1 MKKIV
6 TLFVAIAA
14 FCGFASKAEEAT
26 TFEVN
31 RIKYTVTGENS
42 VGVSGL
48 NENYEPGEVK
58 LTEVIIPSTVENAG
72 KNYTVTSVEEYAFRW
87 TSGILKIE
95 LPNTVTELKKQ
106 RHLLQR

>member
-14 FCGFASKAEEAT
+14 FCGFTSKAEEAT

-58 LTEVIIPSTVENAG
+58 LTEVIIPSTVEMRG
-72 KNYTVTSVEEYAFRW
+72 KTIPSLRSRSTLFGGHRAS
-87 TSGILKIE
+87 
-95 LPNTVTELKKQ
+95 
-106 RHLLQR
+106 

>member
-14 FCGFASKAEEAT
+14 FCGFTSKAEEAT

-48 NENYEPGEVK
+48 NENYEPGEVSNYSFHGRKCGEK
-58 LTEVIIPSTVENAG
+58 LYRHFGRGVRFSVDIGHPENR
-72 KNYTVTSVEEYAFRW
+72 TSQYRYRA
-87 TSGILKIE
+87 
-95 LPNTVTELKKQ
+95 KKQ

>member
-14 FCGFASKAEEAT
+14 FCGFTSKAEEAT

-72 KNYTVTSVEEYAFRW
+72 KTIPSLRSRSTLFDGHRI
-87 TSGILKIE
+87 SGK
-95 LPNTVTELKKQ
+95 
-106 RHLLQR
+106 

>member
-31 RIKYTVTGENS
+31 RIRRGKTYRSNYSFHGRKCREKLYRHFGRGVRFSVDIGHSENR
-42 VGVSGL
+42 
-48 NENYEPGEVK
+48 
-58 LTEVIIPSTVENAG
+58 
-72 KNYTVTSVEEYAFRW
+72 TSQYRYRA
-87 TSGILKIE
+87 
-95 LPNTVTELKKQ
+95 KKQ

>member
-58 LTEVIIPSTVENAG
+58 LTEVIIPSTVELYRHFGRGVCFSVDIGHLENR
-72 KNYTVTSVEEYAFRW
+72 TSQYRYRA
-87 TSGILKIE
+87 
-95 LPNTVTELKKQ
+95 KK
-106 RHLLQR
+106 